1 MNNLLRQDSA
11 LIVIDIQND
20 FCPGGSLAV
29 ERGDDVVAPINE
41 LIERSANV
49 ILTQDW
55 HPVDHLSFADKH
67 PGKSVFETVTLPYG
81 AQTLWPPHCIQGTR
95 GAAFHGD
102 LDYTRAQLIVRKGF
116 RVEIDS
122 YSAFFEN
129 DKTTSTGL
137 GGYLRDRSI
146 MNLVV
151 VGLATDYCVAWSAMD
166 AARLGF
172 NTTVMIS
179 ACRAI
184 DLEGSLATQ
193 MSAMHA
199 TGVTLV
205 E

>member
-1 MNNLLRQDSA
+1 M
-11 LIVIDIQND
+11 
-20 FCPGGSLAV
+20 
-29 ERGDDVVAPINE
+29 
-41 LIERSANV
+41 
-49 ILTQDW
+49 
-55 HPVDHLSFADKH
+55 
-67 PGKSVFETVTLPYG
+67 FETITLPYG
-81 AQTLWPPHCIQGTR
+81 LQTLWPPHCIQGTR
-95 GAAFHGD
+95 GAEFHDD

-137 GGYLRDRSI
+137 GGYLGDRSI
-146 MNLVV
+146 TKLVV
-151 VGLATDYCVAWSAMD
+151 AGLAIDYCVAWSAMD

-199 TGVTLV
+199 TGVTPVGSEAALCGGTS
-205 E
+205 